1 MLKQYVEPYE
11 TISIIGISKNAGKTT
26 VLNKIIEEYKGKAI
40 GITSI
45 GLDGEKTDNITNK
58 PKPRIKVY
66 PKMLVATASECL
78 NEATCNYVVHEKTNV
93 RTQLGNIM
101 IVEVITPGLML
112 VAGPS
117 TNHEMVEVTHRL
129 RRYNIKKV
137 FIDGALF
144 RKSIASFRVAD
155 ACILATGASFD
166 DDMNKVVL
174 ETKKTVDQLN
184 LEVVVP
190 MHKIKIIKYHKH
202 MTITV
207 QGRIRVI
214 KNENLLGN
222 EECIEEYLN
231 PKVRVLYIN
240 GALTNKLVNHIVN
253 KWNVIE
259 DLTVVVNDPS
269 HILLNKASIH
279 RLEMMKVKI
288 KVLNKT
294 NLLFVTYNPVSP
306 NGTVFDNEEFGREL
320 SQTIEMPIFN
330 VVNNME

>member
-1 MLKQYVEPYE
+1 MLKQYVEAHE

-26 VLNKIIEEYKGKAI
+26 VLNKLIEEYKGKAI

-58 PKPRIKVY
+58 PKPRINVY
-66 PKMLVATASECL
+66 PKMLVATASDCL
-78 NEATCNYVVHEKTNV
+78 NESTSNYVVHEKTNV

-101 IVEVITPGLML
+101 IVEVITPGVML

-117 TNHEMVEVTHRL
+117 TNHEMVEVTNRL

-155 ACILATGASFD
+155 ACILATGSSFD
-166 DDMNKVVL
+166 DDMEKVVM
-174 ETKKTVDQLN
+174 ETKKTVDQFK
-184 LEVVVP
+184 LEEVLP
-190 MHKIKIIKYHKH
+190 LHKIKIIKYHKH

-214 KNENLLGN
+214 KTENLLGN
-222 EECIEEYLN
+222 EDCIEEYLN

-259 DLTVVVNDPS
+259 ELTIVVNDPS
-269 HILLNKASIH
+269 HILLNKSSIK
-279 RLEMMKVKI
+279 RLDMMKVKI

-294 NLLFVTYNPVSP
+294 SLLFVTYNPVSP
-306 NGTVFDNEEFGREL
+306 NGTVFNNEDFKEEL
-320 SQTIEMPIFN
+320 KRNIELPIFN
-330 VVNNME
+330 VVSDVE